1 MNKIILLLIV
11 ISMGLS
17 AQAFDWT
24 SLLYQ
29 PAQPYSS
36 YQQYPTYQSY
46 VPNQTI
52 QNAQNIDY
60 SATQAYGQPYSQA
73 YYQNP
78 YQIQNQGRYI
88 NPYQYPRP
96 YGYRNNLPYNVINT
110 AVPAL
115 STTTGT
121 NSVAKSLGQSMLYS
135 MLRGY

>member
-17 AQAFDWT
+17 VQAFDWT

-46 VPNQTI
+46 VPNQAI

-78 YQIQNQGRYI
+78 YQIQNQGQYI
-88 NPYQYPRP
+88 NPYLNRRP
-96 YGYRNNLPYNVINT
+96 YGYRNNLPYNV
-110 AVPAL
+110 VPAL
-115 STTTGT
+115 STTTTGT

>member
-1 MNKIILLLIV
+1 MNRIILLLII

-24 SLLYQ
+24 SLIS
-29 PAQPYSS
+29 QPYQS

-46 VPNQTI
+46 VPNQAV

-60 SATQAYGQPYSQA
+60 SATQAYGQPYNQA

-78 YQIQNQGRYI
+78 YQIQAQGQYI
-88 NPYQYPRP
+88 NPYQYPRH
-96 YGYRNNLPYNVINT
+96 YGYRNYNVINS
-110 AVPAL
+110 AIPAL
-115 STTTGT
+115 STTTTGT
-121 NSVAKSLGQSMLYS
+121 SSVAKNIGQSMLYS